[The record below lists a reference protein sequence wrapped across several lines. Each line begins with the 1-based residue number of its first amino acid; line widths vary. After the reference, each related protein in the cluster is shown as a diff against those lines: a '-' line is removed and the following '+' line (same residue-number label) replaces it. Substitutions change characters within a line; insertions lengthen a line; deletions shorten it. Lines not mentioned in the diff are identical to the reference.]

1 MKRLFL
7 IVSVFLLLN
16 SYVLPENK
24 EKKKIFTTGKG
35 EVWVKPDSAR
45 IFLGIEVAAKDIE
58 TAYNES
64 KAKIEKILD
73 SLKSLNI
80 KDLKIKVPSYN
91 VSLIKEPEYQATKE
105 GRIPKIVGYRV
116 TQQFTVLLQNKNI
129 LYLARNVSK
138 VINTALKN
146 GVNII
151 NKVEYFKEDDSKER
165 EKALKLA
172 VKNAITNAK
181 IIAKTA
187 KVSIKGYSLIRTHYI
202 SYYWGV
208 PQAFQAITPR
218 EMVESSTTFAPGK
231 IKIACEA
238 YLECL
243 VE

>member
-1 MKRLFL
+1 
-7 IVSVFLLLN
+7 
-16 SYVLPENK
+16 
-24 EKKKIFTTGKG
+24 
-35 EVWVKPDSAR
+35 
-45 IFLGIEVAAKDIE
+45 
-58 TAYNES
+58 
-64 KAKIEKILD
+64 
-73 SLKSLNI
+73 
-80 KDLKIKVPSYN
+80 
-91 VSLIKEPEYQATKE
+91 
-105 GRIPKIVGYRV
+105 
-116 TQQFTVLLQNKNI
+116 
-129 LYLARNVSK
+129 VSK

-218 EMVESSTTFAPGK
+218 EMVESSTIFAPGK